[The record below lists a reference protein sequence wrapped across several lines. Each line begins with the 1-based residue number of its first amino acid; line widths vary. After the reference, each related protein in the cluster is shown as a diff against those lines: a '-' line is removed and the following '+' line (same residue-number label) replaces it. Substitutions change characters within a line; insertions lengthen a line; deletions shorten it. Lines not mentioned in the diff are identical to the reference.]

1 MKNDLDTQAAQ
12 ELLEAI
18 QFFNSKGWSPAT
30 STNYSV
36 RSQKEDEIIISR
48 SGVDKSK
55 FRLEDL
61 IFIDRKGIVLD
72 PPGVKSSAETE
83 IHTHIYDRFPAARC
97 VLHTHSVLG
106 TSLSMIHAKEGMI
119 RFAGYE
125 ILKGLE
131 GNATHEL
138 EEILPIV
145 PNSQHMP
152 DILKNMATHF
162 DKNIHG
168 FLIEGHG
175 LYTWGPSVAVA
186 KRHIE
191 TYEFLFECL
200 DKTRTYYWPS

>member
-1 MKNDLDTQAAQ
+1 MKNDVDSKASS

-18 QFFNSKGWSPAT
+18 HFFNQKGWSPAT

-36 RSQKEDEIIISR
+36 RAVNESEIIISR

-55 FRLEDL
+55 FVLEDL
-61 IFIDRKGIVLD
+61 ITIDRKGLVLN

-83 IHTHIYDRFPAARC
+83 IHTFLYDRFPTARC

-106 TSLSMIHAKEGMI
+106 TSLSMIHADAGEI

-131 GNATHEL
+131 GNTTHDL
-138 EEILPIV
+138 EESLPIV

-152 DILKNMATHF
+152 DILEHMRSHF

-168 FLIEGHG
+168 FLIQGHG
-175 LYTWGPSVAVA
+175 LYTWGTSVAVA

-200 DKTRTYYWPS
+200 DKTRKY